1 MALPPVPA
9 APTLSEATSGDA
21 TRFYVSLNGS
31 TWVEIAELDD
41 EDGLTDLPSGEQS
54 TYETTHMGS
63 GKFKEWK
70 KNKRVD
76 GAETDITGNLV
87 FGSESLTTLRAIEE
101 SSDAVQYLI
110 VLPQGDET
118 WHATGSALFHSLRL
132 SNPGAEVRQFT
143 ITAKWV
149 TEMTLAEEVVGGGV

>member
-9 APTLSEATSGDA
+9 APTLSEATSGDE
-21 TRFYVSLNGS
+21 TRFYVSLNG
-31 TWVEIAELDD
+31 TAWVEIAELDA
-41 EDGLTDLPSGEQS
+41 EDGLTDLPSGEQT

-63 GKFKEWK
+63 GRFKEFK
-70 KNKRVD
+70 KNKRVE
-76 GAETDITGNLV
+76 GTETDITGNLV
-87 FGSESLTTLRAIEE
+87 FGSESLTTLRAIEDRV
-101 SSDAVQYLI
+101 DAVQYLI
-110 VLPQGDET
+110 ILPQGDGI

-149 TEMTLAEEVVGGGV
+149 SEMTLTEEA

>member
-9 APTLSEATSGDA
+9 APTLSEATSGDETKLHLDVGA
-21 TRFYVSLNGS
+21 G
-31 TWVEIAELDD
+31 WVEVAELDD

-63 GKFKEWK
+63 GRFKEFK

-87 FGSESLTTLRAIEE
+87 FGSTSLTTLKAAEASTEAIP
-101 SSDAVQYLI
+101 YLI
-110 VLPQGDET
+110 VLKQGGET
-118 WHATGSALFHSLRL
+118 WYGVGHALFHSLRMT
-132 SNPGAEVRQFT
+132 NPGTEVRQFT

-149 TEMTLAEEVVGGGV
+149 TEMALTEEA